1 MSRNRFEQVDEVQE
15 DAITLTLGKHE
26 ETPYGTVTIPSPLSQ
41 GQVSQ
46 SLTSGRVPAKD
57 AFRNAVKLA
66 NDMKAP
72 VVVLDPEGLWD
83 PEWGDLYRP
92 VY

>member
-1 MSRNRFEQVDEVQE
+1 MTRNRFEQVDEIQE
-15 DAITLTLGKHE
+15 DAITVTLGKYE
-26 ETPYGTVTIPSPLSQ
+26 ETAYGTVTMPSALSQ

-46 SLTSGRVPAKD
+46 ALTSGRVPAKD

-72 VVVLDPEGLWD
+72 IVVFDPEGLWD